1 METPAILT
9 YSTNVDLPILHMVVY
24 FAIVCIGVVAYT
36 SLSWSIV
43 SLSVILCIAFG
54 LYNGFHVHHRRRL
67 MQQTTVLCIL
77 LFLRLGTERYY
88 HLKDGAQS
96 HDNSSEVLKTLAEDI
111 FALKFL
117 PKAYM
122 ELYLGT
128 RRANGG
134 YAAAMARSS
143 DGDRGV
149 ESATV
154 GEQTAGE

>member
-9 YSTNVDLPILHMVVY
+9 YSTNDDLPILHMVVY

-67 MQQTTVLCIL
+67 MQQTIILCIL

-88 HLKDGAQS
+88 HDHGAQS

-122 ELYLGT
+122 ELYLG
-128 RRANGG
+128 RRAN
-134 YAAAMARSS
+134 
-143 DGDRGV
+143 
-149 ESATV
+149 
-154 GEQTAGE
+154 